1 MKTRI
6 EKGRFALKELRGAI
20 GVSVTPF
27 GMDWQVD
34 LDAIRTQAERL
45 STSGITGVFPCAS
58 TGEYPHL
65 SPKEQR
71 AVYEATKEGIGG
83 KKTLIAS
90 ACAPNLRTA
99 IESAAMARELGY
111 DACVACPPYYY
122 PLSQDEIIAF
132 YQALARASALPV
144 ILYHVPFFTSGI
156 APETVRRLA
165 QMDNI
170 VGIKDSSANMKRIA
184 HLCSLHEERPD
195 FLIYTGT
202 DDCLY
207 PALAAGVDGS
217 MTAFAAGAPT
227 LVTDVYRA
235 FAADRPAEAA
245 ACQQRMM
252 PLLAEADALP
262 FPLGYKLV
270 AQAYHHIPMTRRYHQ
285 LLGEDAVA
293 EASRHIEALLDK
305 QG

>member
-1 MKTRI
+1 M
-6 EKGRFALKELRGAI
+6 KELRGAI
-20 GVSVTPF
+20 GVTVTPF
-27 GMDWQVD
+27 DRDWQVD
-34 LDAIRTQAERL
+34 LSAVRAQAERL
-45 STSGITGVFPCAS
+45 SASDITGVFPCAS
-58 TGEYPHL
+58 TGEYIHL
-65 SPKEQR
+65 SPGEQR
-71 AVYEATKEGIGG
+71 AVYQATKEGTGG
-83 KKTLIAS
+83 KKTLVAS
-90 ACAPNLRTA
+90 ACAPNLRAA
-99 IESAAMARELGY
+99 IESAAMAKELGY

-122 PLSQDEIIAF
+122 PLTQAEILAF
-132 YQALARASALPV
+132 YRALMQASALPI

-156 APETVRRLA
+156 APETVRELA
-165 QMDNI
+165 RMDNI

-217 MTAFAAGAPT
+217 MTAFAAGAPA

-235 FAADRPAEAA
+235 FATENPAEAA
-245 ACQQRMM
+245 ACQRRMM

-270 AQAYHHIPMTRRYHQ
+270 AQAYHHIPMTKHYHQ
-285 LLGEDAVA
+285 LLDEDTFT
-293 EASRHIEALLDK
+293 EASRRIEALLAK